1 MPTIAEAIG
10 QLQSDAIRGQFTDVV
25 EAGKRHNATDA
36 SMIQAVHDHA
46 MALGAVC
53 PDPDGDDTGKATP
66 PGITKESAE
75 FTERAFSADQRKA
88 LSASGAAMA
97 DGSFPI
103 ENASDLAN
111 AVQAYGRSPDHA
123 TKAHIVKRAKALG
136 ATDKLPA
143 DWSGSTKESAQPV
156 ELTGD
161 LVSLSEGA
169 VRKDGTVSMKLVSP
183 GWGSSG
189 HYSADVLKRDGPGA
203 FPKGTKSYWDHPTPT
218 QEAERP
224 ERSLHD
230 LAAELIT
237 DARWEDNGK
246 TGPGLYADA
255 KVFGSYKEAVNDLA
269 PHIGVSIRATGSAKN
284 GEAEGRKGRIIEAIT
299 AGKSVDF
306 VTVPGRG
313 GEIVSL
319 FEAARPGH
327 EPARKGPDPVE
338 LQEVQTALAE
348 SERKLSEAN
357 AQNARLNEALLLRD
371 ARDFATAELASID
384 LPPISR
390 TRIAESLAREP
401 IVKDGKIDQNAYRA
415 KIKETAKSEMQ
426 YLETATG
433 RGAIRG
439 MGTAAPTSS
448 DTQSM
453 DRMARSFQD
462 LGFSESAAKQAAAGR
477 S

>member
-10 QLQSDAIRGQFTDVV
+10 QLQSDAIRGQFADVV

-36 SMIQAVHDHA
+36 TMIQAVHDHA

-66 PGITKESAE
+66 PGI
-75 FTERAFSADQRKA
+75 
-88 LSASGAAMA
+88 
-97 DGSFPI
+97 
-103 ENASDLAN
+103 
-111 AVQAYGRSPDHA
+111 
-123 TKAHIVKRAKALG
+123 
-136 ATDKLPA
+136 
-143 DWSGSTKESAQPV
+143 TKESAQPV

-189 HYSADVLKRDGPGA
+189 HYSADVLKRDGPAA
-203 FPKGTKSYWDHPTPT
+203 FPRGTKSYWDHPTPT

-319 FEAARPGH
+319 FEAARPIDGSMH
-327 EPARKGPDPVE
+327 SHPFTGNQIVSLFETARPGDLARKGTDPVE
-338 LQEVQTALAE
+338 LQEAQVALAE

-357 AQNARLNEALLLRD
+357 ATNARLSEALLLRD

-401 IVKDGKIDQNAYRA
+401 VVKDGKLDQDAYRA